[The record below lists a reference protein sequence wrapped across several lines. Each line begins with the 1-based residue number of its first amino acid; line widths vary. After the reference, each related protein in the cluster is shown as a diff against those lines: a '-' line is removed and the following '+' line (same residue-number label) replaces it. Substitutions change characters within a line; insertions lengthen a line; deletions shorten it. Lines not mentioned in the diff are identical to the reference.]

1 MAASTYNALPLI
13 AAVVV
18 AVFVIV
24 WLLIKTGIALFH
36 HPIIGILLI
45 VFGILGLWNY
55 MIIGI
60 GIIVGG
66 IVFLVLSAFFHS

>member
-1 MAASTYNALPLI
+1 MAASTSSALPLI

-18 AVFVIV
+18 AVFVII

-66 IVFLVLSAFFHS
+66 IVFLVLAAFFNN